1 MAVACPTSFA
11 SSIALDAPFA
21 EGLDR
26 ASLVNDAPGAEA
38 TSSMA
43 SMVAEALRDAPT
55 APGVGGDVAWDFADS
70 QPPPYVDRGPEW
82 CVDLGD
88 EMIALHTV
96 ELYARLVTR
105 ALPGDVRVWR
115 CGREAWTP
123 AREVP
128 ELRLAVEDDGPDVA
142 PDVDV
147 RGEVEID
154 LDDDLAQALA
164 FAAAG

>member
-26 ASLVNDAPGAEA
+26 VSLVSEVSRDEV
-38 TSSMA
+38 SS
-43 SMVAEALRDAPT
+43 SVVAEALRDAAT
-55 APGVGGDVAWDFADS
+55 APGVGADVAWDFADS

-82 CVDLGD
+82 CIDLGD

-96 ELYARLVTR
+96 ELYARLATR

-128 ELRLAVEDDGPDVA
+128 ELRYAIEDDGPDVA

-147 RGEVEID
+147 RGEVEVE
-154 LDDDLAQALA
+154 LDDELAAALA
-164 FAAAG
+164 FAAE

>member
-1 MAVACPTSFA
+1 MAVACPTSFV
-11 SSIALDAPFA
+11 SSISLDAPFA
-21 EGLDR
+21 EDLDR
-26 ASLVNDAPGAEA
+26 ATFVGDVLRDEASSLVVGEA
-38 TSSMA
+38 MR
-43 SMVAEALRDAPT
+43 EAPT

-82 CVDLGD
+82 CVDLG
-88 EMIALHTV
+88 ETMIALHTV

-128 ELRLAVEDDGPDVA
+128 ELRYAIEDDGPDVA
-142 PDVDV
+142 PEVDV
-147 RGEVEID
+147 RGEVEMD
-154 LDDDLAQALA
+154 LDDELAAALA
-164 FAAAG
+164 FAAE

>member
-1 MAVACPTSFA
+1 MAVACPTTFA

-21 EGLDR
+21 EELDR
-26 ASLVNDAPGAEA
+26 PTFLSDLMRGEA
-38 TSSMA
+38 TSSV
-43 SMVAEALRDAPT
+43 VAEALREAPT

-82 CVDLGD
+82 CVDLGE

-142 PDVDV
+142 PEVDV

-154 LDDDLAQALA
+154 LDDELAQALA
-164 FAAAG
+164 FAAAE